1 MLTFALLLMLK
12 ENILYIYVYVNKNI
26 ADELCMYT
34 KTYFLNLS
42 RNSE

>member
-12 ENILYIYVYVNKNI
+12 ENILYVYVNKNI